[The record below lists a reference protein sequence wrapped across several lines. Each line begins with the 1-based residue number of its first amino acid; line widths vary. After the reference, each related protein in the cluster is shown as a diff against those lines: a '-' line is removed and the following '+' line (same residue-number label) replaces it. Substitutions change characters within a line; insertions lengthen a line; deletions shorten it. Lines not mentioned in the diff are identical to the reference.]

1 MFKSALYP
9 AAVTFTSVKEGDTVC
24 FMVKNGDDVRQDQLV
39 LQIIKVMDSCLK
51 KVGLDLKLTVY
62 GVLAT
67 GPKSGLL
74 DFIMTKV
81 PSITLI
87 TLMARV
93 FSFPSLGLC

>member
-1 MFKSALYP
+1 MI
-9 AAVTFTSVKEGDTVC
+9 
-24 FMVKNGDDVRQDQLV
+24 KNGDDVRQDQLV

-93 FSFPSLGLC
+93 FSFPSLGFVLTVLFCRLRLPSLRQVSDS